1 MFVSRVE
8 QAARLDPARR
18 ARPRRAFDMMT
29 TTNGTDVDQP
39 GMDRWDWSSTVVV
52 ALGVVMVLLL
62 TFELWVSH

>member
-1 MFVSRVE
+1 
-8 QAARLDPARR
+8 
-18 ARPRRAFDMMT
+18 MMT

-52 ALGVVMVLLL
+52 ALAVVMVLLL